1 MRTLRPASATRTD
14 PPFPSAT
21 LLRSRQGIPVL
32 PVDRSGLTADLQTL
46 FGELFGRPADD
57 QRGSGVPAASPDD
70 LIDVLVAEDNPVN
83 QIRSEEHTSELQS
96 LMRITYDVF
105 CLTKK
110 KQKQS
115 QRNTS
120 RSSEP

>member
-83 QIRSEEHTSELQS
+83 QI
-96 LMRITYDVF
+96 VF
-105 CLTKK
+105 
-110 KQKQS
+110 S
-115 QRNTS
+115 QIIEGFGYRYAIAPTGPEAV
-120 RSSEP
+120 RLWREK